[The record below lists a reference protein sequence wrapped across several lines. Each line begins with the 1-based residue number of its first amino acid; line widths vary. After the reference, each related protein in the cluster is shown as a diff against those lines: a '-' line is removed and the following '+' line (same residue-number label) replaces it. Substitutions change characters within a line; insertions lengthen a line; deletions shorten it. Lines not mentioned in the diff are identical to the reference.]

1 MSNKNTDLYGDETM
15 LNGTMFIY
23 KRYIIFFIN
32 LIFLDNYNGQY

>member
-23 KRYIIFFIN
+23 EVYIIFS
-32 LIFLDNYNGQY
+32 